1 MGIVNMD
8 AANYKCLLKQY
19 IDSLDE
25 TVLYRAEQVSKE
37 FIKNNISPDEIVN
50 IHNQALAELYPDL
63 NEGIHHSMNFLLET
77 MISYGLA
84 HQEFRALREEQSKL
98 KLEISIAANVQKT
111 LLATSIPRIEGLDIG
126 AISSPANQMNGD
138 YYHFVE
144 EESGSVGIAIA
155 DVIGKGIPA
164 ALCMSMIKYSME
176 SYAHETMQP
185 NMILK
190 ILNRVVERNVD
201 LGMFVT
207 MFYGQYIP
215 STSIFKYASA
225 GHEPGFYY
233 QAKTKQFSD
242 IHTDGLVLGV
252 IPETVYEQYEIQ
264 VQTGDMII
272 LLTDGVTECRY
283 GDRFIERNEVLEVI
297 KQFMHLPAQQIVNG
311 VYKYFERI
319 QDFQMRDDFTLIVIK
334 KED

>member
-1 MGIVNMD
+1 MSEVQREAPMEVQRRGLM
-8 AANYKCLLKQY
+8 L
-19 IDSLDE
+19 
-25 TVLYRAEQVSKE
+25 VLSSPSGAGKTTISRA
-37 FIKNNISPDEIVN
+37 
-50 IHNQALAELYPDL
+50 
-63 NEGIHHSMNFLLET
+63 LLEQDPN
-77 MISYGLA
+77 L
-84 HQEFRALREEQSKL
+84 
-98 KLEISIAANVQKT
+98 T
-111 LLATSIPRIEGLDIG
+111 LSVSATTRPKRPGERDGVD
-126 AISSPANQMNGD
+126 
-138 YYHFVE
+138 YHFVE